1 MFIADNKYAAF
12 SDCKDDLKC
21 GPYEVMPFVA
31 EYKGQHY
38 LFWQGEIKT
47 IKDTERYMLGLM
59 MNKHGVFFH
68 CKIDQTT
75 QSVMLHIPAIKNRT
89 LSLCSVDSE
98 EGRFQVGIMERAL
111 RYHGWSVKDLFDNF
125 RNCGTSYLTQ
135 CFTIDELKKRLEKV
149 NESDINF
156 HLN

>member
-31 EYKGQHY
+31 EYKEQHY

-75 QSVMLHIPAIKNRT
+75 QSVMLCIPAIKNRT

>member
-21 GPYEVMPFVA
+21 GPYEVMPFVT
-31 EYKGQHY
+31 EYKEQHY